1 MSTKL
6 NAGIAFGT
14 PIKFCGRDGIYVEF
28 MPENPHQHKLLINW
42 GDHPYFTNQPI
53 HAFTM
58 AREHSQPIADERD
71 EYREALERIANTDPD
86 EGTSWFHH
94 VANAILAKYP

>member
-6 NAGIAFGT
+6 NAS
-14 PIKFCGRDGIYVEF
+14 E
-28 MPENPHQHKLLINW
+28 L
-42 GDHPYFTNQPI
+42 
-53 HAFTM
+53 
-58 AREHSQPIADERD
+58 AREQFPMPYDASPYKHAEVSILREGYIAAINTKAQPIADERD

-94 VANAILAKYP
+94 VANAILAKYPQP